1 MARARI
7 DRGVVQAVFE
17 AFTTGGFSVLLHGG
31 MVRGAPADD
40 FGSHG
45 AIRPFQPWNG
55 LHFCA
60 EDWHVILIAT
70 IEGGDQSFTRQDADR
85 LLSGTK
91 ITFNLDGVELVT
103 SRTAIKRFL
112 DPARF
117 GLEVAYAFQEGRL
130 MSPGDLSPGDHT
142 LSVVAAEPGQPV
154 FANAI
159 TFSIDPA
166 SAGTC
171 AD

>member
-1 MARARI
+1 
-7 DRGVVQAVFE
+7 VEAVFE
-17 AFTTGGFSVLLHGG
+17 AFTTGGFSVLMHGG

-45 AIRPFQPWNG
+45 AIRPFPQWDG

-60 EDWHVILIAT
+60 EDWQVILIAT
-70 IEGGDQSFTRQDADR
+70 IEGGDNSFTHQDADR

-91 ITFNLDGVELVT
+91 ITFTLDGVELAT
-103 SRTAIKRFL
+103 DRTAIKRFL

-117 GLEVAYAFQEGRL
+117 GLDVAYAFQEGRL
-130 MSPGDLSPGDHT
+130 MPPQELSPGNHT

-154 FANAI
+154 FTNSI
-159 TFSIDPA
+159 TFIIDPA
-166 SAGTC
+166 GAGAC

>member
-1 MARARI
+1 MARTRI
-7 DRGVVQAVFE
+7 TRGEVEAVFE

-45 AIRPFQPWNG
+45 AIRPFQQWDG

-70 IEGGDQSFTRQDADR
+70 IDGSDQSFTRQDADR
-85 LLSGTK
+85 LLSGTT
-91 ITFNLDGVELVT
+91 ITFTLDGVELAT
-103 SRTAIKRFL
+103 DRTAIKRFL
-112 DPARF
+112 NPARF
-117 GLEVAYAFQEGRL
+117 GFEVAYAFQEGRL

-154 FANAI
+154 FANTI
-159 TFSIDPA
+159 TFTIDPA
-166 SAGTC
+166 GAGAC